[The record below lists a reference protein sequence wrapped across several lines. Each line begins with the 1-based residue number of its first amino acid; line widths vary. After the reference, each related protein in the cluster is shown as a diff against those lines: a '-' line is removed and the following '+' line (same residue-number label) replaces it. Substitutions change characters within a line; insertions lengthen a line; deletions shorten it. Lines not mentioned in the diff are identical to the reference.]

1 MTYLFLIV
9 FISNILILSKLKQI
23 ANYLNIFDK
32 PDNRLKKHKSSV
44 PLLGG
49 IIMVTNFLIIMLIL
63 LLTDFD
69 FKIKDLEISNR
80 NYFSIIFFLTSF
92 FLLGLIDDKHKLKP
106 EKKFFLSILF
116 SILTLSMNSDLLI
129 TDLSLSFYKHVIF
142 LNEFS
147 FFFTVF
153 CIIILI
159 NALNFYDGINGQ
171 SIIFFII
178 IFSFLAYRSPLLNFY
193 LLIIIIL
200 IFLLFLNL
208 KNYIFMG
215 DNGIFFTS
223 SILIVALIYE
233 YTVLKTIKYADE
245 IFLLLMLPGYD
256 LLRLS
261 ITRIFRGKNAF
272 YGDRNHIHH
281 LLISKFSLL
290 ETNIILILLI
300 LVPNILHSVI
310 NLNFFIALI
319 AFTTIYILLILKLSK
334 NDKKYYFRKK

>member
-9 FISNILILSKLKQI
+9 FISNILIFSKLKRI

-32 PDNRLKKHKSSV
+32 PDNKLKKHKSSV

-49 IIMVTNFLIIMLIL
+49 IIMVINFLIIMLIL
-63 LLTDFD
+63 LFIDFD
-69 FKIKDLEISNR
+69 FKIKDLETLNW

-129 TDLSLSFYKHVIF
+129 SDLSLSFYKHVIF

-200 IFLLFLNL
+200 IFLLFLNF

-233 YTVLKTIKYADE
+233 YNVLKTIKYADE

-300 LVPNILHSVI
+300 LVPNILYSVI

>member
-80 NYFSIIFFLTSF
+80 NYFSIIFFLTSL
-92 FLLGLIDDKHKLKP
+92 FLLGLIDDKHKLEP

-233 YTVLKTIKYADE
+233 YNVLKTIKYADE
-245 IFLLLMLPGYD
+245 ILLLLILPGYD

-319 AFTTIYILLILKLSK
+319 AFTTIYILLILKLST